1 MAALV
6 IHSFRVVDS
15 TASTLFLNG
24 HHHIAL
30 STTSHSKSGT
40 TLEMQSFHRNVTE
53 TEIVREASMK
63 QEGHT
68 LMELMMGL
76 AVTGMLSALAVPNF
90 LTLNASVQ
98 IHSATEEVA
107 SELRLA
113 RQLAMTHRDR
123 VRITFDLQQQALVSQ
138 VVNGSEATL
147 HHVYRYADKGVAI
160 DEPSAGLEI
169 LFHPSG
175 RSATATTIYL
185 RNKEGQTQTVTVGL
199 TGRVSIL

>member
-1 MAALV
+1 
-6 IHSFRVVDS
+6 
-15 TASTLFLNG
+15 
-24 HHHIAL
+24 
-30 STTSHSKSGT
+30 
-40 TLEMQSFHRNVTE
+40 
-53 TEIVREASMK
+53 MK

-90 LTLNASVQ
+90 LTLSSGAK
-98 IHSATEEVA
+98 IHSAAEEVA

-123 VRITFDLQQQALVSQ
+123 VRVTFDLQQQALVSQ